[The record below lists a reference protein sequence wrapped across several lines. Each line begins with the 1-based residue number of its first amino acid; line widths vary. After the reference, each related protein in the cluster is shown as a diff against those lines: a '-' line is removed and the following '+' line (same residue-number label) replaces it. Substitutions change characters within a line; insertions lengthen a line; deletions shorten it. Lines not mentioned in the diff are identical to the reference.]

1 MRRSALGQEKE
12 RAKDGRQRTI
22 VERRR
27 ARVPW
32 RSRRSL
38 YNMVEGKLVNKR
50 LWQID
55 VGIARVTEL
64 WSLTRLPRFSR
75 LFHE

>member
-1 MRRSALGQEKE
+1 M
-12 RAKDGRQRTI
+12 
-22 VERRR
+22 
-27 ARVPW
+27 PW

-50 LWQID
+50 VWQID

-64 WSLTRLPRFSR
+64 WSLTRLPSFSR